1 MFKRLP
7 VVSLFMWGQQI
18 NNNQQ
23 QQQSLLD
30 VMILGRLR
38 LR

>member
-23 QQQSLLD
+23 RLQSLLD
-30 VMILGRLR
+30 VMILDRSR
-38 LR
+38 HR

>member
-18 NNNQQ
+18 NDNQQ
-23 QQQSLLD
+23 RQQSLPD
-30 VMILGRLR
+30 VMILDRSR
-38 LR
+38 HR